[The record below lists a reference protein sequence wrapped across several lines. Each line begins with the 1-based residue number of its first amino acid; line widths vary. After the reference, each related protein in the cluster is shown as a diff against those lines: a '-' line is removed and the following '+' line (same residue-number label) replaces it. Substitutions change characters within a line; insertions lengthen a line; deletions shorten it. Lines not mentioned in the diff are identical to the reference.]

1 MDNTWFF
8 NETLADADPEVA
20 LHIAAEEARLRGQIE
35 LVAPKNYLS
44 RAAREAMNSMVVF
57 ATIEGYPGK
66 RYHAGVENFD
76 AIERLAIERAK
87 AMFGGGHANV
97 QPHSGTQAN
106 QAVYF
111 ATLNTGDTVLSMDLA
126 SGGHLSHGLKSNLSG
141 RWFNT
146 VFYGTTDEGFIDYDA
161 MEQLAR
167 VHRPKLIIVGGS
179 SYPRAID
186 FQRVSTIAAEV
197 GAATLADVAHF
208 SGLIA
213 GQQYPSP
220 FPHID
225 FLTSTTNKNLR
236 GPRGGLIVCRDAAM
250 GRKID
255 SAVFPG
261 IQGGPH
267 PNVIAAK
274 AVCFGEALKPEF
286 AEYTGRVLN
295 CARTL
300 ASGLSSRGYQIV
312 TGGTDTP
319 FAMVDLR
326 NKGLTGDVAQNALED
341 HGVTTNRNLVPHD
354 TESPDVTSGLRMG
367 TSAIAARGMGEAE
380 ASELAELI
388 ADVLDRV
395 GGVTP
400 GSSVKIDPAIAGK
413 VSAMAST
420 FPLYP
425 NNTKLRRI

>member
-1 MDNTWFF
+1 MSTNAWFF
-8 NETLADADPEVA
+8 EDTLSKADPEIA
-20 LHIAAEEARLRGQIE
+20 LHIAAEEARLRGQVE

-186 FQRVSTIAAEV
+186 FQRVSAIAAEV

-213 GQQYPSP
+213 GKQYPSP

-274 AVCFGEALKPEF
+274 AVCFGEALRSEF
-286 AEYTGRVLN
+286 VEYASSVLK
-295 CARTL
+295 CARIL
-300 ASGLSSRGYQIV
+300 ARELGGRGYEIV

-319 FAMVDLR
+319 FTMVDLR
-326 NKGLTGDVAQNALED
+326 TRGITGDTAQKALEE
-341 HGVTTNRNLVPHD
+341 HGITANRNLVPND
-354 TESPDVTSGLRMG
+354 KESPNVTSGLRMG
-367 TSAIAARGMGEAE
+367 TSAIVARGMGETE
-380 ASELAELI
+380 ASALAGMI
-388 ADVLDRV
+388 ADVLDQV
-395 GGVTP
+395 
-400 GSSVKIDPAIAGK
+400 AAGK
-413 VSAMAST
+413 DLKPDANIVEKVSSMAAK

-425 NNTKLRRI
+425 V

>member
-1 MDNTWFF
+1 MSTNTWFF
-8 NETLADADPEVA
+8 EDTLSHADPEVA

-111 ATLNTGDTVLSMDLA
+111 ATLNPGDTVLSMDLA

-146 VFYGTTDEGFIDYDA
+146 VSYGTTDEGFIDYDA
-161 MEQLAR
+161 IEQLAR
-167 VHRPKLIIVGGS
+167 EHRPKLIIVGGS

-186 FQRVSTIAAEV
+186 FQTVSAIAAEV

-213 GQQYPSP
+213 GKQYPSP

-267 PNVIAAK
+267 PNVMAAK

-286 AEYTGRVLN
+286 VEYASSVLK

-300 ASGLSSRGYQIV
+300 ARELDARGYKIV

-319 FAMVDLR
+319 FTMVDLR
-326 NKGLTGDVAQNALED
+326 TRGITGDTAQKALEE
-341 HGVTTNRNLVPHD
+341 HGITANRNLVPND
-354 TESPDVTSGLRMG
+354 KESPNVTSGLRMG
-367 TSAIAARGMGEAE
+367 TSAIVARGMGEAE
-380 ASELAELI
+380 ASALAGTI
-388 ADVLDRV
+388 ADVLDQV
-395 GGVTP
+395 AANP
-400 GSSVKIDPAIAGK
+400 GKDVKPDANIVEK
-413 VSAMAST
+413 VSAMAAK

-425 NNTKLRRI
+425 D